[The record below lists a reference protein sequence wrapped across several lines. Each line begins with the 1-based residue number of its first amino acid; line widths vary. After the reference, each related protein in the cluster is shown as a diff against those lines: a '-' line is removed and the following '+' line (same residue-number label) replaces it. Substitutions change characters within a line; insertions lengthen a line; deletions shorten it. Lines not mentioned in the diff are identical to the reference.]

1 MQFNSIY
8 IAKIRYPMQSLFRNY
23 KVVLYLDRGKV
34 HQDENMMKTVL
45 TIRSLSC
52 IVKEIIN
59 VQ

>member
-1 MQFNSIY
+1 M
-8 IAKIRYPMQSLFRNY
+8 
-23 KVVLYLDRGKV
+23 LYLDRGEV